1 MKGDFGNN
9 YFNNREFGSLISKY
23 EQMMKSNLNYY
34 FDVEDFEQIVEY
46 YMDMDQNRKALKAI
60 KYAFQLHPDALHLM
74 VKKAQ
79 IHLKNKNPERA
90 LNSLETVENIESS
103 NSEVYLTKGHSFLL
117 MGNLADSREYYD
129 KALKLVDD
137 REERLDVLQNISQ
150 TLQFSDLYKEAIK
163 YLIKA
168 FELDKEN
175 LMVLYDLAYCYD
187 RAGDPENSILYY
199 NHYIN
204 VEPYSEHV
212 WFSLGNLY
220 NKVGEVDNAIEAYEM
235 AVAINPEYI
244 DSIYELAVIL
254 EDNYQYEKAVKYYK
268 QYLTYEPDSAEIYH
282 FIGNC
287 YLHLSEYDEALEHY
301 RKSLKLEE
309 HNPEVYYSIAN
320 LLYKKQKYWDAL
332 FYAKRATHLEESDS
346 RYYVLYGK
354 INIHLKMHREA
365 ARAFYQTVKLK
376 PEVFYHWIL
385 LTDELII
392 ERKYE
397 KALKYLLDSLEY
409 HGNNALILFRLAA
422 VYYKTSNIRISLK
435 YFKKAMLLDKKRYN
449 EFFKICPE
457 AKRSNEIKKLM
468 KDKTI

>member
-9 YFNNREFGSLISKY
+9 YFNNREFEILVSKY
-23 EQMMKSNLNYY
+23 EKMLKSRVNYY

-46 YMDMDQNRKALKAI
+46 YMDMDQNLKALKAV
-60 KYAFQLHPDALHLM
+60 KYAFHLHPDALHLM
-74 VKKAQ
+74 IKKAQ
-79 IHLKNKNPERA
+79 IHLKNKNPEQA

-103 NSEVYLTKGHSFLL
+103 NSEIYLTKGHSLL
-117 MGNLADSREYYD
+117 LLGNLADSLEYYD
-129 KALKLVDD
+129 KALTLVED
-137 REERLDVLQNISQ
+137 REEMLETLQNISQ

-163 YLIKA
+163 YLLKA

-187 RAGDPENSILYY
+187 RSGDPEKSIVYY

-204 VEPYSEHV
+204 LEPYSEHV
-212 WFSLGNLY
+212 WFSLGNSY
-220 NKVGEVDNAIEAYEM
+220 NKVGETDNAIEAYEM

-244 DSIYELAVIL
+244 DSIYELAVLL
-254 EDNYQYEKAVKYYK
+254 EDNYQYAKAIKYYN
-268 QYLTYEPDSAEIYH
+268 QYLSYVPDSAETFL

-287 YLHLSEYDEALEHY
+287 YYYLNEYDEALIHY
-301 RKSLKLEE
+301 KKSLKIEDN
-309 HNPEVYYSIAN
+309 NPEVLYSIAN

-332 FYAKRATHLEESDS
+332 FYAKRATYLDENEAG
-346 RYYVLYGK
+346 YYVLYGK
-354 INIHLKMHREA
+354 INARLKMHKESA
-365 ARAFYQTVKLK
+365 LAFHQAVELK

-392 ERKYE
+392 ERKYDR
-397 KALKYLLDSLEY
+397 AVQYLLNSMEF

-422 VYYKTSNIRISLK
+422 LYYKTHSIRNSLK
-435 YFKKAMLLDKKRYN
+435 YFRKAMLMDKKRYN

-457 AKRSNEIKKLM
+457 ARRSNEIKKVL
-468 KDKTI
+468 KDKTL